1 MSRKKH
7 VKSCDQNPSA
17 SSPAQGAA
25 ERPASPAPRRCP
37 ASPSSLARR
46 PAAAA
51 RAAGSKRKADDDAS
65 SGGGTTR
72 SGRAKGVV
80 SRYDPTAVA
89 RAPQWGR
96 APSPKDGKTRRASM
110 GCTSGADRRFEPLD
124 RAALPPCA
132 PDAYAPEPDLLYAAA
147 WAPSADAADDLA
159 RLRALVPAMPS
170 PPSPPASPGGV
181 LAALRAAAPPPLSPA
196 GRPRAPSA
204 PSPPRGSCDVG
215 TGAAPPSP
223 PPRSPPPRLALGSPA
238 CPASPGAWSLLPPP
252 ESGDA
257 PRVVVDASPPDAL
270 ALEALFA
277 AKMDVGRARSAL
289 ERRAVGVQSGA
300 RPGRSEC
307 EALLEAHGGDVNH
320 VAKQRCGDDAP
331 LRRSVTGDLL
341 AALYARRTYYGDD
354 DSSVGAFEA
363 EHGVDDDASDSE
375 SSEEEDDDGARV
387 VVCDDWAGE
396 RAVRE
401 SVLLPLA
408 DRAARRFYDR
418 ARASWGGASWDLRR
432 GKTGAETLA
441 PQICEPGNPNAR
453 YTVLCVEIYVDS
465 DDNTPVMAFR
475 WFYKKSD
482 LDKKLGADVDAKDE
496 LVLARS
502 IHSTPLE
509 YVRGAVVVHDSDGPA
524 KAAGPKGKRAPVFF
538 CTRDYDERKKKLY
551 KRQL

>member
-7 VKSCDQNPSA
+7 VKSCERNPSA
-17 SSPAQGAA
+17 GSPGQGAA
-25 ERPASPAPRRCP
+25 DRPASPAPRRCP
-37 ASPSSLARR
+37 ASPSSLTRR

-51 RAAGSKRKADDDAS
+51 KAPGSKRKADDDAS

-89 RAPQWGR
+89 RAPQR
-96 APSPKDGKTRRASM
+96 
-110 GCTSGADRRFEPLD
+110 GA
-124 RAALPPCA
+124 A
-132 PDAYAPEPDLLYAAA
+132 
-147 WAPSADAADDLA
+147 
-159 RLRALVPAMPS
+159 V
-170 PPSPPASPGGV
+170 
-181 LAALRAAAPPPLSPA
+181 AAAPVAAAAVGPGVAGLPREPRRLEPA
-196 GRPRAPSA
+196 AAAGVGRARASSSTP
-204 PSPPRGSCDVG
+204 
-215 TGAAPPSP
+215 
-223 PPRSPPPRLALGSPA
+223 
-238 CPASPGAWSLLPPP
+238 
-252 ESGDA
+252 
-257 PRVVVDASPPDAL
+257 PPDAL
-270 ALEALFA
+270 ALEALA
-277 AKMDVGRARSAL
+277 AKMDVSRARSAL

-300 RPGRSEC
+300 RPGRGEC

-375 SSEEEDDDGARV
+375 SSEEGDDDGARV

>member
-1 MSRKKH
+1 M
-7 VKSCDQNPSA
+7 
-17 SSPAQGAA
+17 
-25 ERPASPAPRRCP
+25 RPQAVPREP
-37 ASPSSLARR
+37 VQP
-46 PAAAA
+46 
-51 RAAGSKRKADDDAS
+51 RAAPGRRAKASGKRKADDDAS

-132 PDAYAPEPDLLYAAA
+132 PENYAPEPDLLYAAA

-159 RLRALVPAMPS
+159 RLRRRAG
-170 PPSPPASPGGV
+170 PAST
-181 LAALRAAAPPPLSPA
+181 AEPA
-196 GRPRAPSA
+196 G
-204 PSPPRGSCDVG
+204 
-215 TGAAPPSP
+215 
-223 PPRSPPPRLALGSPA
+223 
-238 CPASPGAWSLLPPP
+238 
-252 ESGDA
+252 
-257 PRVVVDASPPDAL
+257 
-270 ALEALFA
+270 
-277 AKMDVGRARSAL
+277 
-289 ERRAVGVQSGA
+289 
-300 RPGRSEC
+300 
-307 EALLEAHGGDVNH
+307 
-320 VAKQRCGDDAP
+320 QRCGDDAP

-538 CTRDYDERKKKLY
+538 CTRDYDER
-551 KRQL
+551 RSAQAPA

>member
-1 MSRKKH
+1 
-7 VKSCDQNPSA
+7 
-17 SSPAQGAA
+17 
-25 ERPASPAPRRCP
+25 
-37 ASPSSLARR
+37 
-46 PAAAA
+46 
-51 RAAGSKRKADDDAS
+51 
-65 SGGGTTR
+65 
-72 SGRAKGVV
+72 
-80 SRYDPTAVA
+80 
-89 RAPQWGR
+89 
-96 APSPKDGKTRRASM
+96 
-110 GCTSGADRRFEPLD
+110 
-124 RAALPPCA
+124 
-132 PDAYAPEPDLLYAAA
+132 
-147 WAPSADAADDLA
+147 
-159 RLRALVPAMPS
+159 
-170 PPSPPASPGGV
+170 
-181 LAALRAAAPPPLSPA
+181 
-196 GRPRAPSA
+196 
-204 PSPPRGSCDVG
+204 
-215 TGAAPPSP
+215 
-223 PPRSPPPRLALGSPA
+223 LALGSPA